1 MADGERQ
8 EDLRGAGRD
17 QPRGE
22 ERPELANVGSVG
34 NRRRCRNG
42 GGGDDA
48 DGGGDERADLG
59 IGTVTDAPPHRDS
72 ERAEGHAGQRREKDG
87 GHRLGS
93 GRGRFTDSRGDNH
106 FRDSFLESNL
116 DREYIAPMRR
126 RDHAQHMLE
135 QWRREAP
142 ELDRSPF
149 GVVGR
154 ISRLAQLLQGELEPI
169 FAAHGVNG
177 GEFDV
182 LAALRRAGRPY
193 RLTPTELS
201 TALIVTS
208 GGMTK
213 RLNGL
218 ERGGLIRREPDPNDR
233 RSTAV
238 SLTREGKRLV
248 EKILPEHVANEQRL
262 LEELSAKER
271 AELAGLLETL
281 AIALGDDPNAGTRG
295 AAARR
300 RRRR

>member
-1 MADGERQ
+1 M
-8 EDLRGAGRD
+8 
-17 QPRGE
+17 
-22 ERPELANVGSVG
+22 RP
-34 NRRRCRNG
+34 
-42 GGGDDA
+42 GDH
-48 DGGGDERADLG
+48 
-59 IGTVTDAPPHRDS
+59 V
-72 ERAEGHAGQRREKDG
+72 
-87 GHRLGS
+87 
-93 GRGRFTDSRGDNH
+93 
-106 FRDSFLESNL
+106 
-116 DREYIAPMRR
+116 
-126 RDHAQHMLE
+126 QHVLE

-213 RLNGL
+213 RLNAL
-218 ERGGLIRREPDPNDR
+218 EGGGLIRREPDPNDG

-238 SLTREGKRLV
+238 SLTGEGKRLV
-248 EKILPEHVANEQRL
+248 EEILPAHVANEQRL
-262 LEELSAKER
+262 LEVLSVKER

-281 AIALGDDPNAGTRG
+281 AISLGDDADARMRG
-295 AAARR
+295 AATARR